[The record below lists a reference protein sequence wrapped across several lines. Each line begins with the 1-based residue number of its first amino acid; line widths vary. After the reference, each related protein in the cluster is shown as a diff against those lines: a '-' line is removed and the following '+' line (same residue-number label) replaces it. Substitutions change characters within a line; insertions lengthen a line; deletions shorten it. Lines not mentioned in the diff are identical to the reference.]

1 MYSGSADAVSGVVTA
16 ATFGKPT
23 SPMEGRLVSTVER
36 TLQVLIHDIRTP
48 VGVAQGY
55 LRLLREDR
63 LATPDDRVRAITQA
77 QEALDRVS
85 QLCSD
90 AASLANGGAPPATVS
105 VPCERFVGRVRQRL
119 EREPVEL
126 AATTLATDARLAVPA
141 DSDALA
147 EAVTRVLMT
156 STDRRAASPRAVAI
170 GATDTELWF
179 TSGDASLPLSGEALD
194 PWIQPGFALPL
205 ACRAIADAGGRV
217 WSDRDKRGTGVAL
230 PLEVTR

>member
-1 MYSGSADAVSGVVTA
+1 
-16 ATFGKPT
+16 
-23 SPMEGRLVSTVER
+23 MEGRLVSTVQR

-48 VGVAQGY
+48 LGVAQGY

-63 LATPDDRVRAITQA
+63 LATPDERVRAMAQA

-85 QLCSD
+85 QLCND
-90 AASLANGGAPPATVS
+90 AASLADGGAPAATVT

-126 AATTLATDARLAVPA
+126 AAATTLAADAMLAVPA

-147 EAVTRVLMT
+147 EAVTRVLLT
-156 STDRRAASPRAVAI
+156 SPGRRTPTRAVAI

-179 TSGDASLPLSGEALD
+179 TSGDPPLPLSGETLD
-194 PWIQPGFALPL
+194 PWIEPGFALPL
-205 ACRAIADAGGRV
+205 ACRAIANAGGRV
-217 WSDRDKRGTGVAL
+217 WSGRDRTGTGVAL

>member
-1 MYSGSADAVSGVVTA
+1 
-16 ATFGKPT
+16 
-23 SPMEGRLVSTVER
+23 
-36 TLQVLIHDIRTP
+36 

-63 LATPDDRVRAITQA
+63 LANPDDRVRAIAQA
-77 QEALDRVS
+77 QEALDRVA

-90 AASLANGGAPPATVS
+90 AASLANGNAPPATVS
-105 VPCERFVGRVRQRL
+105 VPCERFVGRVRLRL

-126 AATTLATDARLAVPA
+126 AATTLAADATLAVPA

-147 EAVTRVLMT
+147 DAVTRVLMT
-156 STDRRAASPRAVAI
+156 PSGRRAASPRAVAI
-170 GATDTELWF
+170 GATATELWI
-179 TSGDASLPLSGEALD
+179 E
-194 PWIQPGFALPL
+194 PGFALPL

-217 WSDRDKRGTGVAL
+217 WSGRDQTGTGVAL

>member
-1 MYSGSADAVSGVVTA
+1 
-16 ATFGKPT
+16 
-23 SPMEGRLVSTVER
+23 MEGRPVSTVER

-63 LATPDDRVRAITQA
+63 LATPDDRARAIAQA
-77 QEALDRVS
+77 QAALDRVS

-90 AASLANGGAPPATVS
+90 AASLANGDAAPTTVS
-105 VPCERFVGRVRQRL
+105 IPCERFVGRVRQRL

-126 AATTLATDARLAVPA
+126 AAATLAAGARLAVPA

-147 EAVTRVLMT
+147 EAVTRVLLT
-156 STDRRAASPRAVAI
+156 SAGGRASSPRAVAI
-170 GATDTELWF
+170 GATETELWF
-179 TSGDASLPLSGEALD
+179 TSGDAPLSLTGATLD
-194 PWIQPGFALPL
+194 PWTEPGFALPL

-217 WSDRDKRGTGVAL
+217 WSGSDRPGTGVAL

>member
-1 MYSGSADAVSGVVTA
+1 
-16 ATFGKPT
+16 
-23 SPMEGRLVSTVER
+23 MEGRLLSTVER

-63 LATPDDRVRAITQA
+63 LANPDDRVRAIAQA

-90 AASLANGGAPPATVS
+90 AASLANGGVPAATVS

-126 AATTLATDARLAVPA
+126 AAATLAAGAMLAVPA
-141 DSDALA
+141 NSDALA
-147 EAVTRVLMT
+147 DAVTRVLMT
-156 STDRRAASPRAVAI
+156 SSGRRAASPRAVAI
-170 GATDTELWF
+170 GATATELWF
-179 TSGDASLPLSGEALD
+179 TSGDTALPLSGETLD
-194 PWIQPGFALPL
+194 PWIEPGFALPL
-205 ACRAIADAGGRV
+205 ACRAIAEAGGRV
-217 WSDRDKRGTGVAL
+217 WSGRDQTGIGVAL

>member
-1 MYSGSADAVSGVVTA
+1 
-16 ATFGKPT
+16 
-23 SPMEGRLVSTVER
+23 LH
-36 TLQVLIHDIRTP
+36 VLIHDIRTP

-63 LATPDDRVRAITQA
+63 LTTPDERLRAITQA
-77 QEALDRVS
+77 QQALERVAR
-85 QLCSD
+85 LCTD
-90 AASLANGGAPPATVS
+90 AAALADTPLRATTVTM
-105 VPCERFVGRVRQRL
+105 PCERFIGRVRQRL

-126 AATTLATDARLAVPA
+126 APASLAAGAALAVPA

-147 EAVTRVLMT
+147 DAVTRVLLA
-156 STDRRAASPRAVAI
+156 SPPDRADRRRSVTI

-179 TSGDASLPLSGEALD
+179 TSGATPQPLSGEALD
-194 PWIQPGFALPL
+194 PWTGPGFALPL

-217 WSDRDKRGTGVAL
+217 WAGRDPVGTGVAL

>member
-1 MYSGSADAVSGVVTA
+1 M
-16 ATFGKPT
+16 
-23 SPMEGRLVSTVER
+23 STVER

-63 LATPDDRVRAITQA
+63 LANPDDRVRAIAQA

-90 AASLANGGAPPATVS
+90 AASLADEGTPPATVS

-126 AATTLATDARLAVPA
+126 AAATLAADAMLAVPA

-147 EAVTRVLMT
+147 DAVTRVLMT
-156 STDRRAASPRAVAI
+156 SSGRRAASPRAVAI
-170 GATDTELWF
+170 GATATELWF
-179 TSGDASLPLSGEALD
+179 TSGDAALPLSGETLD
-194 PWIQPGFALPL
+194 PWIEPGFALPL
-205 ACRAIADAGGRV
+205 ACRAIAEAGGRV
-217 WSDRDKRGTGVAL
+217 WSGRDQTGTGVAL

>member
-1 MYSGSADAVSGVVTA
+1 
-16 ATFGKPT
+16 
-23 SPMEGRLVSTVER
+23 MEGRLVSTVER

-63 LATPDDRVRAITQA
+63 LPTPDDRARALAQA

-90 AASLANGGAPPATVS
+90 AASLATGTTPPATVS

-119 EREPVEL
+119 EREPVAL
-126 AATTLATDARLAVPA
+126 AAATLAADARLAVPA

-147 EAVTRVLMT
+147 EAVTRVLLT
-156 STDRRAASPRAVAI
+156 SPGRRTAAPRAVAI

-179 TSGDASLPLSGEALD
+179 TSGDEPLPLSGDTLD
-194 PWIQPGFALPL
+194 PWTEPGFALPL
-205 ACRAIADAGGRV
+205 ACRAIANAGGRV
-217 WSDRDKRGTGVAL
+217 WAGRDQAGTGVAL